1 MREHQQG
8 LADDSEGDFVI
19 ECFDRKS
26 DRYDWLHKT
35 GTCRELGHQ
44 HTPSFP
50 LPDIYVLRI
59 WQAADEE

>member
-8 LADDSEGDFVI
+8 LVDDFEGDFVI
-19 ECFDRKS
+19 ECFDRKN

-35 GTCRELGHQ
+35 ETCHRLGHR
-44 HTPSFP
+44 HKPSFP
-50 LPDIYVLRI
+50 SPDIYVLRI